1 MIEIKNI
8 SKEYK
13 KNKKV
18 INDINLEIKDG
29 EIFGFLG
36 PNGAGKT
43 TTIKMITGILEI
55 DKGDI
60 LIDGKSIKKEPIEAK
75 KQIGLVPDNPDVFLK
90 LKGIEYLNFMADIYE
105 VSTQD
110 RVKRIKELS
119 EKFEINNVLNN
130 KIESY
135 SHGMRQKLIII
146 GVLLHNP
153 KNWILDEPMTG
164 LDPKSSFELKNM
176 MREHAN
182 QKNTV
187 FFSTH
192 ILDVAERLCDRIGI
206 IDKGKLLF
214 VGTYED
220 LKKELKENIVIITGF
235 QGIDENN
242 NITTLGRGGSD
253 TTAVA
258 LSAELNASRCYI
270 YSDVDGIYT
279 ADPRKI
285 PNADKLTKISYE
297 EMYSL
302 SSEGAKVLH
311 DRCVEIGEKFDVPII
326 TESTFNDKK
335 GTEITHNLESSGV
348 KSIVKKEISKI
359 SVIGYGISSNDDIL
373 QKVLEIANENKLEIF
388 NIEITR
394 TKISIIFKE
403 IVDDNIL
410 KQIHD
415 VLI

>member
-8 SKEYK
+8 SKKYK

-18 INDINLEIKDG
+18 INDVNLEIKDG

-55 DKGDI
+55 DEGDI

-214 VGTYED
+214 VGTYDD
-220 LKKELKENIVIITGF
+220 LKKELKENKSL
-235 QGIDENN
+235 E
-242 NITTLGRGGSD
+242 
-253 TTAVA
+253 
-258 LSAELNASRCYI
+258 ELF
-270 YSDVDGIYT
+270 
-279 ADPRKI
+279 
-285 PNADKLTKISYE
+285 
-297 EMYSL
+297 M
-302 SSEGAKVLH
+302 
-311 DRCVEIGEKFDVPII
+311 
-326 TESTFNDKK
+326 
-335 GTEITHNLESSGV
+335 
-348 KSIVKKEISKI
+348 
-359 SVIGYGISSNDDIL
+359 
-373 QKVLEIANENKLEIF
+373 
-388 NIEITR
+388 
-394 TKISIIFKE
+394 E
-403 IVDDNIL
+403 IVENE
-410 KQIHD
+410 
-415 VLI
+415 